1 MKRLSDFQQDMIC
14 ELMNI
19 ASGRAAAS
27 LSDIVRQRVRIS
39 VVNVRYLIKDEL
51 RRFLINELTLVGSA
65 VEQKFNGGLNGS
77 AFLLISHESS
87 TNLLRALTGLSV
99 ELSSTDSAERS
110 VLAEVGNIILNACVS
125 TLAGQVGSRV
135 HYHLPRVSMN
145 LSGEVLAEQ
154 IVLDF
159 GEDFEAV
166 VLKSNLKV
174 GDMETGVYILL
185 TLAINVEELE
195 SKLH

>member
-1 MKRLSDFQQDMIC
+1 
-14 ELMNI
+14 MNI

-27 LSDIVRQRVRIS
+27 LSDIVRQHVRIS
-39 VVNVRYLIKDEL
+39 VVTVKYLIKEEL
-51 RRFLINELTLVGSA
+51 RHFLINELTLVGSA
-65 VEQKFNGGLNGS
+65 VEQKFHGGLQGT

-87 TNLLRALTGLSV
+87 TNLLHVLTGQFI
-99 ELSSTDSAERS
+99 ELASTNSAERS

-125 TLAGQVGSRV
+125 TLASQVGLRV
-135 HYHLPRVSMN
+135 HYQLPRVSMN
-145 LSGEVLAEQ
+145 LSGEVLVEQ

-159 GEDFEAV
+159 GENFEAI

-174 GDMETGVYILL
+174 GKMETSIYILL